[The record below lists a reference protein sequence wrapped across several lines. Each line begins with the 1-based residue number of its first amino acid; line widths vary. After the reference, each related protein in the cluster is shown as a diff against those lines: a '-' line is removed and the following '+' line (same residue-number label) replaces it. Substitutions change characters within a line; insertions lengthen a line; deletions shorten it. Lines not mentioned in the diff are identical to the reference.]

1 MLNNQY
7 KDYVDKNT
15 IYMLYTL
22 SCIYIYSLQH
32 MCMYTHSY
40 VSSCKC
46 IPLKIYADF
55 GRGYKYFFKGMYIVC
70 TTICARVCSTYTY
83 MYTTQVRTY
92 IYKIFKYIHTVTTY
106 QIHTPSFS
114 FRLLKRRID
123 EMLSLL
129 LSE

>member
-46 IPLKIYADF
+46 TPLKIYADS
-55 GRGYKYFFKGMYIVC
+55 GKGYKYFFKGTYIVC
-70 TTICARVCSTYTY
+70 TAICARVCSTYIHICIPHTSA
-83 MYTTQVRTY
+83 Y
-92 IYKIFKYIHTVTTY
+92 IYI
-106 QIHTPSFS
+106 
-114 FRLLKRRID
+114 
-123 EMLSLL
+123 
-129 LSE
+129 